1 MAGVLIG
8 LKLLYQL
15 LGCGAQ
21 ATNLLLAPTA
31 ETLLGLRHR
40 EGGVGRV
47 GPSSTVPSRGTS
59 KDLVI
64 QRGGECFESNRRG
77 RRAVRPAPGET
88 RMRRLQVRDS
98 SARPLRL
105 TPARP

>member
-21 ATNLLLAPTA
+21 ATNLLLSPTA

-40 EGGVGRV
+40 EGGVGRF

-64 QRGGECFESNRRG
+64 QRGANVLKAIAEDDAQFG
-77 RRAVRPAPGET
+77 RR
-88 RMRRLQVRDS
+88 QVKLVCDGSRYEILLHDPC
-98 SARPLRL
+98 A
-105 TPARP
+105 